1 MLWIPKNGFPLLF
14 VRFSPCVSPRRLVS
28 WTGVILMDAFKGL
41 SVAPGE
47 FYLPRRDVSMES
59 WAVVACDQYTA
70 QKDQWEKAD
79 RLAGGNPSAL
89 RLIIPEAYLD
99 ESDVRVPKAQQAMAE
114 YLRAGVLEKAV
125 RGMVLLERTT
135 QSGSRLG
142 LVMTVDLE
150 DYDFAKDSKSP
161 VRPTEGT
168 ILSRIPPRQK
178 VRRGAKL
185 ELSHVLLLCDDPMK
199 TVIEPVYEKR
209 SSLRPLYDVALMLD
223 GGRARGWAVEDE
235 ETLAGIAG
243 AIRGLQEKLP
253 EGGILFA
260 VGDGNHSLA
269 TAKAHW
275 QEVKAA
281 LPESE
286 QTDHPAR
293 FAMVELN
300 NIYDPALIFE
310 PIHRVLFGVTGDEAL
325 MMLSD
330 AGLVNDEVSHD
341 LTLVT
346 KRGDL
351 KLRITRP
358 LHDLPVGTVQKL
370 LDRQPDLKLDYV
382 HGEDAVRLIVEKENA
397 VGILLPA
404 MEKSLLFPAVA
415 NNGPLP
421 RKTFSM
427 GEANEKRYYMEA
439 RKIVKE
445 SYAAEE

>member
-1 MLWIPKNGFPLLF
+1 
-14 VRFSPCVSPRRLVS
+14 
-28 WTGVILMDAFKGL
+28 MDEFKGL
-41 SVAPGE
+41 SVRPAA
-47 FYLPRRDVSMES
+47 FYLPRADVSLES

-70 QKDQWEKAD
+70 QPDKWEQAD
-79 RLAGGNPSAL
+79 RIAGGNPSAL

-99 ESDVRVPKAQQAMAE
+99 ESDERVPRVQSAMTE
-114 YLRAGVLEKAV
+114 YLDTGVLEEAV
-125 RGMVLLERTT
+125 GGMVLLERTT
-135 QSGSRLG
+135 QSGPRLG

-150 DYDFAKDSKSP
+150 DYEFSPESKSP

-168 ILSRIPPRQK
+168 IVSRIPPRQK

-185 ELSHVLLLCDDPMK
+185 ELSHVLLLCDDPGK
-199 TVIEPVYEKR
+199 TVIEPVYAKR
-209 SSLRPLYDVALMLD
+209 NALRQLYDVDLMLE
-223 GGRARGWAVEDE
+223 GGRARGWAVEDG
-235 ETLAGIAG
+235 ETLSQIAG
-243 AIRGLQEKLP
+243 AIRGLREKLP
-253 EGGILFA
+253 ENGILFA

-275 QEVKAA
+275 EEVKAG
-281 LPESE
+281 LPEDE
-286 QTDHPAR
+286 RADHPAR

-310 PIHRVLFGVTGDEAL
+310 PIYRVLFGVTGDEAL
-325 MMLSD
+325 FMLSD
-330 AGLVNDEVSHD
+330 AGLVSDEEKPD

-346 KRGDL
+346 RRGDL
-351 KLRITRP
+351 PLRITKK

-370 LDRQPDLKLDYV
+370 LDRQADLKLDYV

-404 MEKSLLFPAVA
+404 MDKSLLFPAVN

-427 GEANEKRYYMEA
+427 GEANEKRYYLES

-445 SYAAEE
+445 